1 MSELGEY
8 LHQLRGTMSLREA
21 SQRSNGRISH
31 AAITQ
36 AEKGINS
43 HGKPFTPSAETLKEF
58 AKLYNVSVNK
68 LMKLAGYIDQDNAES
83 ISDSQIVD
91 EDGQFEVSSDFVSV
105 YGDIHAGAATWADED
120 IIGRVP
126 VTKELIMRY
135 GRNNLF
141 ALRIKGDSMN
151 QVLLNGYVAIFA
163 KDCALENGDI
173 VAVLIDGD
181 DATIKRYKQTS
192 AAVIFEPES
201 TNPIHRPYFFPK
213 SGPQDFKILG
223 KYLYATTQLL

>member
-1 MSELGEY
+1 MTTG
-8 LHQLRGTMSLREA
+8 QKVAMLRKSF
-21 SQRSNGRISH
+21 SW
-31 AAITQ
+31 TQ
-36 AEKGINS
+36 PMLAEKMNVSQSTVTMWENDRRSIS
-43 HGKPFTPSAETLKEF
+43 TDDIVKL
-58 AKLYNVSVNK
+58 AKLFGKTVDYM
-68 LMKLAGYIDQDNAES
+68 L
-83 ISDSQIVD
+83 SDD
-91 EDGQFEVSSDFVSV
+91 EDEDTSFEVASDFVSV

-151 QVLLNGYVAIFA
+151 QVLLNGYVAIFT

-201 TNPIHRPYFFPK
+201 TNPVYRPYFFPK
-213 SGPQDFKILG
+213 TGPQDFKILG

>member
-1 MSELGEY
+1 MNIQRLKELRKDKHG
-8 LHQLRGTMSLREA
+8 M
-21 SQRSNGRISH
+21 
-31 AAITQ
+31 TQ
-36 AEKGINS
+36 AEAAKRLGVALTTYASYEQGHRQPDPDMLAKIANLFHTSVDYIIGTNS
-43 HGKPFTPSAETLKEF
+43 SASQSEGGDPGLII
-58 AKLYNVSVNK
+58 ADD
-68 LMKLAGYIDQDNAES
+68 YIK
-83 ISDSQIVD
+83 
-91 EDGQFEVSSDFVSV
+91 V
-105 YGDIHAGAATWADED
+105 YGDIHAGEAAWASQD
-120 IIGRVP
+120 IIGRIP

-201 TNPIHRPYFFPK
+201 SNPVHRPYFFPK
-213 SGPQDFKILG
+213 TGPQDFKILG